1 MSYGYLGDTSTKI
14 KQVRKN
20 DGVISVTNALDLKSQ
35 GHLGGSLELI
45 EEQTISTD
53 TSQVDFTS
61 IKQSIYDVHLLY
73 IINAKSDTD
82 NKDFALRVST
92 SGTFQTGTDYHRA
105 LFELNSANSSTES
118 IATTAGQMDI
128 TQHTGNATNEVAN
141 AYVYIYGAGNSSS
154 MTYCTSHSTTRDN
167 GGNFKLIFGGGAYD
181 QAGEVD
187 GFRIFMDGSGDIA
200 SGVFR
205 LYGVKQL

>member
-1 MSYGYLGDTSTKI
+1 MPYGYLGTTPN
-14 KQVRKN
+14 QQLKN
-20 DGVISVTNALDLKSQ
+20 SGVFSVEEALVLQ
-35 GHLGGSLELI
+35 NLGELGGSLELI

-61 IKQSIYDVHLLY
+61 IKQGKYDVHLLY
-73 IINAKSDTD
+73 IINAQSDTD

-92 SGTFQTGTDYHRA
+92 SGTFQTGSDYHRA

-118 IATTAGQMDI
+118 RATTASQMDI
-128 TQHTGNATNEVAN
+128 TQHTGNATNEKAN

>member
-1 MSYGYLGDTSTKI
+1 MPYGYVGDISDKI
-14 KQVRKN
+14 KQSKKN
-20 DGVISVTNALDLKSQ
+20 NGVLNVNEIADLENE
-35 GHLGGSLELI
+35 GNWGGSLELI
-45 EEQTISTD
+45 EEQTISSD

-61 IKQSIYDVHLLY
+61 IKQDIYDVHLLY
-73 IINAKSDTD
+73 IINAQSDTD
-82 NKDFALRVST
+82 NRDFALRVST
-92 SGTFQTGTDYHRA
+92 SGTFQTGSDYHRA

-118 IATTAGQMDI
+118 RTSSASQMDI
-128 TQHTGNATNEVAN
+128 TQHTGNATNEKAN

-154 MTYCTSHSTTRDN
+154 MTFCTSHSTTRDN

-187 GFRIFMDGSGDIA
+187 GFRIFMDSNGDIA

-205 LYGVKQL
+205 LFGVKQL